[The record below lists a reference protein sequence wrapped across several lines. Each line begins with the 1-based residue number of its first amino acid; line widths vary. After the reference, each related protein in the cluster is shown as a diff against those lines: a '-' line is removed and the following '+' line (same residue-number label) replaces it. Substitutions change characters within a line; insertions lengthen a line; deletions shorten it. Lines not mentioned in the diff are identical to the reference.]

1 MGSNCPRSHSHERRA
16 ECLCNIQLGFPG
28 LTGFPAKPRGKSRM
42 SGLLYLQPPCRGL
55 AVVLEK
61 RAGAGG
67 VGPEDKREM
76 QGENRRSNFAL
87 FLEGCPGLFLL
98 PTGFLGGGVLLFS
111 SC

>member
-1 MGSNCPRSHSHERRA
+1 
-16 ECLCNIQLGFPG
+16 
-28 LTGFPAKPRGKSRM
+28 M

-98 PTGFLGGGVLLFS
+98 PTGFLGGGGPPFQQLLKNFAQRGS
-111 SC
+111 RPP